1 MKIFIVDDESEIVKL
16 YMMFLR
22 NKGHE
27 IIATSNST
35 SAFEIIE
42 ENSFDLI
49 ITDKRMP
56 KVSGNKIIEF
66 VEDKKPMVPILVL
79 TADSDMTYD
88 FSNPQSKIVIK
99 PIMMADLIDHVEK
112 IEKSSLATNFL
123 NDTTVLNPNM
133 LN

>member
-1 MKIFIVDDESEIVKL
+1 
-16 YMMFLR
+16 MMFLR

-35 SAFEIIE
+35 SAFEIIK

-56 KVSGNKIIEF
+56 KVSGNRIIEF
-66 VEDKKPMVPILVL
+66 VEQTKPMIPILVL

-99 PIMMADLIDHVEK
+99 PIMMADLIDHVETL
-112 IEKSSLATNFL
+112 EKNLLTTNYL
-123 NDTTVLNPNM
+123 KNMEVSNPNI
-133 LN
+133 LS

>member
-112 IEKSSLATNFL
+112 IEKNSLATNFL
-123 NDTTVLNPNM
+123 NDTTVPNPNM

>member
-16 YMMFLR
+16 YTMFLR

-112 IEKSSLATNFL
+112 IEKNSLATNFL
-123 NDTTVLNPNM
+123 NDTTVPNPNM

>member
-66 VEDKKPMVPILVL
+66 VEDKKPLVPILVL

-99 PIMMADLIDHVEK
+99 PIMMADLIDHVEN
-112 IEKSSLATNFL
+112 IEKSLLATNFHK
-123 NDTTVLNPNM
+123 DTTVPNPNM

>member
-123 NDTTVLNPNM
+123 NDTTVPNPNM

>member
-112 IEKSSLATNFL
+112 IEKSLLAPNFHK
-123 NDTTVLNPNM
+123 DTTVPNPNM

>member
-112 IEKSSLATNFL
+112 IEKNSLATNFL